1 MYREVRRVQSIVE
14 ELQTRIRDA
23 LLSTTTRDMVER
35 SGSAQV
41 SAVAAQEELERILSG
56 REGDDLSSFGE
67 PRVDSHFV
75 DLANRAL
82 SIAITEAEKVGLG
95 VDVEGMRAR
104 LIPFKTRS
112 DFADAYLRAAVG
124 VDTES

>member
-1 MYREVRRVQSIVE
+1 MYREVRQVQSIVE

-23 LLSTTTRDMVER
+23 LLSTTTRDMVAR

-41 SAVAAQEELERILSG
+41 SAVAAQEELERILKG
-56 REGDDLSSFGE
+56 QEGADLSSFGE

-75 DLANRAL
+75 DLANRSL
-82 SIAITEAEKVGLG
+82 SIAISEAEKVGLG
-95 VDVEGMRAR
+95 VDVDGMRAR
-104 LIPFKTRS
+104 LVPFKTRS